1 MMPEPRIGFLG
12 IGIMGEAMVLRLL
25 ERGRPVTV
33 WNLEPERLDR
43 VVPHGAVAA
52 PTPAAVA
59 AASDVVILCVLHT
72 EAVARCVF
80 GPDGIASAGPA
91 TGKVLLDH
99 STAEPAATREMAAR
113 LRAET
118 GMGWVDAPVSGGP
131 QAARAGT
138 LTIMMGGDPGEIAAL
153 DPVLRDL
160 GTNVTRMGPVGAG
173 QTTKVLNQAIV
184 GTGFVL
190 MAEALAMAEAAGLDA
205 AALPAGLAGG
215 HADGSLLQKIYVQMQ
230 RRDFEPPTS
239 YARQLLKDLKAVK
252 AFAHDLDLELPLVET
267 AVARFADYVGRGN
280 EMVESA
286 SVIRLYR
293 PDP

>member
-72 EAVARCVF
+72 DAVARCVF
-80 GPDGIASAGPA
+80 GPDGIASAGLA
-91 TGKVLLDH
+91 AGRVLLDH

-138 LTIMMGGDPGEIAAL
+138 LTIMMGGDPGEIATL
-153 DPVLRDL
+153 GPVLRDL

-215 HADGSLLQKIYVQMQ
+215 HADGSLLQKIYAQMQ

-267 AVARFADYVGRGN
+267 AVSRFADYVARGN
-280 EMVESA
+280 EMVDSA

>member
-1 MMPEPRIGFLG
+1 MTPEPRIGFIG

-52 PTPAAVA
+52 ATPAAVA

-91 TGKVLLDH
+91 AGKVLLDH

-113 LRAET
+113 LRADT

-153 DPVLRDL
+153 GPVLRDL

-215 HADGSLLQKIYVQMQ
+215 HADGSLLQKIYAQMQ

-252 AFAHDLDLELPLVET
+252 AFAHDLDLELPLVE
-267 AVARFADYVGRGN
+267 AAAARFADYVARGN
-280 EMVESA
+280 EMVDSA